1 MAIRPGKQR
10 AKKSAAP
17 GTYRVMRRTYDTVNG
32 IEIFA
37 GELVQTSEKAWVDR
51 LGSALEPV
59 LSYGDSESVRVIEGT
74 AESRGEVRENLRRPK
89 KPQPEPVQVAP
100 EASDKSEGGDE
111 DASQQFT
118 RGK

>member
-1 MAIRPGKQR
+1 MAIRPGQQR
-10 AKKSAAP
+10 SKKSAAP
-17 GTYRVMRRTYDTVNG
+17 GTYRVMRRIYDTVNG

-37 GELVQTSEKAWVDR
+37 GDLIQTSEKAWVDR

-59 LSYGDSESVRVIEGT
+59 LSYGDSEDVRVIEGT
-74 AESRGEVRENLRRPK
+74 AEARGERRVNLNRPK
-89 KPQPEPVQVAP
+89 PAPVPERAP
-100 EASDKSEGGDE
+100 EATDKGEGGGE

>member
-17 GTYRVMRRTYDTVNG
+17 GTYRVMRRIYDTVNG

-37 GELVQTSEKAWVDR
+37 GDLVQTSEKAWVDR

-59 LSYGDSESVRVIEGT
+59 LSYGDSEDVRIIEGT
-74 AESRGEVRENLRRPK
+74 AESRGEKRQRIGEPK
-89 KPQPEPVQVAP
+89 PKPEAAPEPA
-100 EASDKSEGGDE
+100 DKSEGGDE
-111 DASQQFT
+111 DASQQFA